1 MLKNKTSILV
11 CVLVWGMCVFFAL
24 YGEVSRS
31 ENQVDGA
38 VDEFVVEEK
47 KSNKEK
53 KYSELQEDLVLAYE
67 ELLRAQT
74 QQLHELADA
83 QEQCLDAL
91 KKVVVNTPK
100 MARVRIEKE
109 VVRVNKQ
116 IESMKSARFF

>member
-1 MLKNKTSILV
+1 MLNNKLKIIV
-11 CVLVWGMCVFFAL
+11 CGLVWGICAFFAL
-24 YGEVSRS
+24 SG
-31 ENQVDGA
+31 DA
-38 VDEFVVEEK
+38 VHQADEFVIEK
-47 KSNKEK
+47 ESVSKNNKEK
-53 KYSELQEDLVLAYE
+53 KYSELQEDLVIAYE

-74 QQLHELADA
+74 QLLHDVADA

-116 IESMKSARFF
+116 IESLKSVRFF